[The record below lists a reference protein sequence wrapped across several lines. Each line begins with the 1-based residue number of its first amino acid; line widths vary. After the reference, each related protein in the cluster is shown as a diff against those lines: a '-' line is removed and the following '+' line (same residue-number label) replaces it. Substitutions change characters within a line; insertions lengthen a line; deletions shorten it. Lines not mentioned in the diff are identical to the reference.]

1 MKEHLLKILSQLSED
16 WNIVEYEESKFI
28 RVVISGGEN
37 GLGKFSN
44 YTSQLNLLANRLE
57 KEFSEVWLIKW
68 ENDVLDDIWYLE
80 LGLMP

>member
-1 MKEHLLKILSQLSED
+1 MKEYLLKILSQLSED

-44 YTSQLNLLANRLE
+44 YTSQINSLANKLE
-57 KEFSEVWLIKW
+57 ETFSEVWLIKW

>member
-44 YTSQLNLLANRLE
+44 YTLQLNLLANRLE

>member
-1 MKEHLLKILSQLSED
+1 MKEYLLKILSQLSED

-37 GLGKFSN
+37 GLGKFSK
-44 YTSQLNLLANRLE
+44 YTLQLNLLANRLE
-57 KEFSEVWLIKW
+57 KVFSEVWLIKW

>member
-1 MKEHLLKILSQLSED
+1 MKEYLLKILSQLSED

-44 YTSQLNLLANRLE
+44 YTLQLNLLANRLE
-57 KEFSEVWLIKW
+57 EEFSEVWLIKW

>member
-1 MKEHLLKILSQLSED
+1 MKEYLLKILSQLSED

-44 YTSQLNLLANRLE
+44 YTLQLNLLANRLE

>member
-1 MKEHLLKILSQLSED
+1 MKEKIENIMFQLFKD

-44 YTSQLNLLANRLE
+44 YTLQLNLLANRLE
-57 KEFSEVWLIKW
+57 EEFSEVWLIKW
-68 ENDVLDDIWYLE
+68 ENDVLDDVWYLE

>member
-1 MKEHLLKILSQLSED
+1 MKEYLLKILSQLSED

>member
-1 MKEHLLKILSQLSED
+1 MKEYLLKILSQLSED

-28 RVVISGGEN
+28 RVIISGGEN

-44 YTSQLNLLANRLE
+44 YTLQLNSLANKLE
-57 KEFSEVWLIKW
+57 ETFSEVWLIKW